1 MRPARQGDFDGLC
14 GLYALINALDP
25 AGCRM
30 PRSPVHRKLF
40 VALAAALPSRKLGKA
55 IDEGLEGK
63 ALVKAAAVT
72 LPMFKRGLGG
82 LVTVSQPFPEATFRT
97 NAEFVAAIADIM
109 ASGRSA
115 LVLNVSAPAYDHWTV
130 AASITPLAITVRD
143 SGALKELRLDR
154 YTVRRGRYRIRPAE
168 TLLVHF
174 KPRRP
179 ATQKTY

>member
-40 VALAAALPSRKLGKA
+40 VALAAALPARKLGKA

-63 ALVKAAAVT
+63 DLVKAAA
-72 LPMFKRGLGG
+72 LAFPMFKRELGG
-82 LVTVSQPFPEATFRT
+82 LVTVSRPFPEATFQS
-97 NAEFVAAIADIM
+97 NEAFVEAMADILV
-109 ASGRSA
+109 SGRSA

-130 AASITPLAITVRD
+130 AASITPSAITVRD

-154 YTVRRGRYRIRPAE
+154 YTVRRGRYRLRPTE

-179 ATQKTY
+179 TKPKGG